1 MTSEYSPPRD
11 PSAASLDL
19 TIVVPAFNEEG
30 RIVAT
35 LEELRAYL
43 SSRAWRWDVVVVDDG
58 STDGTVRAVE
68 EAARTD
74 GRVRVQ
80 REPHRGKGGAVRAG
94 LLASNAAHRFI
105 CDADLSMPV
114 HELERFMPPAL
125 GTADVAIGS
134 REGAGA
140 RRVGEPLFRHVTG
153 RVFNRLVQ
161 RLAVPGIEDTQCG
174 FKMFTARAVETVF
187 PLDESMSRRSTTPA
201 IARITTRSPHRSRRP
216 AHMRSRINSAIS
228 RAPSVFARSGGRAAD
243 ESLSSASRQRPARSA
258 S

>member
-1 MTSEYSPPRD
+1 MTREYSPPRD

-68 EAARTD
+68 GAARTD

-161 RLAVPGIEDTQCG
+161 RLAVPDVHR
-174 FKMFTARAVETVF
+174 AR
-187 PLDESMSRRSTTPA
+187 RRDGVST
-201 IARITTRSPHRSRRP
+201 R
-216 AHMRSRINSAIS
+216 
-228 RAPSVFARSGGRAAD
+228 
-243 ESLSSASRQRPARSA
+243 
-258 S
+258 